1 MLVLVLNSGSAAY
14 ILLCLNNKCSKQV
27 SKSQMLCLW
36 FHIHLQLFF
45 FSIYFYKTMYLMN
58 IIILHCNYII
68 VLLYYFIIV
77 LLCYCIVFSILDKDW
92 RIFKQPL
99 SWQRVSFK
107 SISFQDPA
115 KGICLDCVSDV
126 IGYTDNNHICDIS

>member
-14 ILLCLNNKCSKQV
+14 VWLCVSNKCSKQV

-45 FSIYFYKTMYLMN
+45 FSIYFYKTTYLMN
-58 IIILHCNYII
+58 IIILHCNHII

-77 LLCYCIVFSILDKDW
+77 LLYYCVIVLYSPFLTKIGESSSNLSLGRGSLSKVSYFKILLREYVWIVFLMS
-92 RIFKQPL
+92 
-99 SWQRVSFK
+99 
-107 SISFQDPA
+107 
-115 KGICLDCVSDV
+115 
-126 IGYTDNNHICDIS
+126 